1 MSSITLT
8 DVDKHFGASV
18 AVDKVSLTVP
28 QGQFLSLLG
37 PSGCGKTTTLR
48 MIAGFIA
55 PSGGEI
61 LFDRN
66 SVTRLPPYRR
76 DIGMVFQSLAL
87 FPHMSVFDNI
97 AYGLKL
103 RRMAPAA
110 VRARVDEMLELVRLG
125 TLAER
130 RPDALSGGQRQRVA
144 FARALA
150 INPKIL
156 LLDEPFAALDRK
168 LREEMQVELRR
179 LHEQLRITT
188 VFVTHDQREAF
199 TLSDQLAVMNQGRIE
214 QLGPPR
220 AIYYRPATRFIA
232 DFVGNANLLEVTIED
247 TGPDWA
253 SLKPRD
259 EPINLR
265 VPLEDGGKWRRGQHA
280 ALFVR
285 PEFLTIVEPT
295 EPTDGPVLDATVSLI
310 RFVGELLEIR
320 LRTAAGHHLVVTHQ
334 GAAAPR
340 LSHDQRVRVRL
351 APEHTHLL
359 A

>member
-8 DVDKHFGASV
+8 EVEKRFGSNV
-18 AVDKVSLTVP
+18 AVHSVSLTVP

-55 PSGGEI
+55 PTGGEI
-61 LFDRN
+61 LFDSN

-76 DIGMVFQSLAL
+76 NIGMVFQSLAL
-87 FPHMSVFDNI
+87 FPHMNVFDNI

-103 RRMAPAA
+103 RRMAAAA
-110 VRARVDEMLELVRLG
+110 VRDRVGEMLELVQLG
-125 TLAER
+125 TLADR
-130 RPDALSGGQRQRVA
+130 RPDELSGGQRQRVA

-150 INPKIL
+150 INPRIL

-199 TLSDQLAVMNQGRIE
+199 TLSDRLAVMNQGRIE
-214 QLGPPR
+214 QLDTPR
-220 AIYYRPATRFIA
+220 AVYYRPATRFIA
-232 DFVGNANLLEVTIED
+232 DFVGNANVLDAVVESSDAQTVGVSL
-247 TGPDWA
+247 A
-253 SLKPRD
+253 S
-259 EPINLR
+259 EGVSLR
-265 VPLEDGGKWRRGQHA
+265 IPVDQSHQWRQGQRA
-280 ALFVR
+280 TLFVR
-285 PEFLTIVEPT
+285 PEFLTIDT
-295 EPTDGPVLDATVSLI
+295 AMQADAGPLLPATVSLI

-320 LRTAAGHHLVVTHQ
+320 LHTRGGHDVVVTHQ
-334 GAAAPR
+334 GAAAPA
-340 LSHDQRVRVRL
+340 LKHGQAVHVRL
-351 APEHTHLL
+351 VPEHMHLL